1 MPDQQESHY
10 NLCLRSNKDYMSTKT
25 PSEPEMAIVDRPVA
39 SSDAAAPPQ
48 PVGDGHVHG
57 EPPRGRYLALLALT
71 ALGVV
76 YGDIGTSPLYALRES
91 FHGPHAIAPTAAN
104 IYGVLSL
111 VFWSLIIVISVKYVG
126 FILRADNHGEGGIL
140 ALTALATHIRPL
152 APSPQ
157 RWIVLLGVI
166 GAALLYGDGII
177 TPAISVLSAVEGL
190 NVATPLFAPYV
201 VPLTI
206 IILIAL
212 FLIQSRG
219 TARIGRVFGPVMLLW
234 FGILALLGIINIV
247 QDPTVLASINPTYA
261 LTFFAENG
269 LRGFLVLGTVF
280 LVVTGGEAL
289 YADMGHVGKR
299 PIRVAWFALVLPAL
313 LLNYFGQGALL
324 LREPEAAPN
333 VFYLMAP
340 AWALYPLVILAACA
354 TIIASQALI
363 SGVFSITMQAEN
375 LGFLPRM
382 RIIHTS
388 AAEFGQIYIPLINW
402 ALMLACI
409 LCVIGFRT
417 SSNLAAAYGIAV
429 TSTMAIT
436 TVIFGIVTRTR
447 WHWGTLGVAFLVS
460 FFLIVDLAFLA
471 ANFVKI
477 PQGGWFPLVV
487 AVVLF
492 TVMTT
497 WKRGSRI
504 VFGHEQHLEQPLAQL
519 LERLQTTSVAR
530 APGCAVFLSANPEG
544 TPAALLANLHYNGVV
559 HEQVLLTTVQ
569 VVDIPHITA
578 DERVTVTPLEQGF
591 YQVVTRF
598 GFMEEPDVPRA
609 LAQVAA
615 PGLQFDL
622 EQVPYFVNRTRVIP
636 TDLPGM
642 ALWREKLYKHMRHNA
657 ASTTDFFRLPA
668 SRVFEIGTSVEM

>member
-1 MPDQQESHY
+1 
-10 NLCLRSNKDYMSTKT
+10 MSTT
-25 PSEPEMAIVDRPVA
+25 PDAQAEAASVDGSVPA
-39 SSDAAAPPQ
+39 ADAASFEEA
-48 PVGDGHVHG
+48 VGHEHLHHEV
-57 EPPRGRYLALLALT
+57 PRGRYLALLALT

-91 FHGPHAIAPTAAN
+91 FHGPHAIAPTPAN

-111 VFWSLIIVISVKYVG
+111 VFWALIIVITVKYVG

-140 ALTALATHIRPL
+140 ALTALATPIRPL

-157 RWIVLLGVI
+157 RWLVLLGVF
-166 GAALLYGDGII
+166 GAALLYGDGVI

-190 NVATPLFAPYV
+190 NIATPLFAPYV

-206 IILIAL
+206 GILVAL

-219 TARIGRVFGPVMLLW
+219 TARIGRVFGPVMLVW
-234 FGILALLGIINIV
+234 FG
-247 QDPTVLASINPTYA
+247 VLAVLGVVNIAQNPSIIASVNPGYA
-261 LTFFAENG
+261 WAFFAANG
-269 LRGFLVLGTVF
+269 WRGFLVLGTVF

-299 PIRVAWFALVLPAL
+299 PIRVAWLGLVLPAL

-324 LREPEAAPN
+324 LHEPEAAAN

-354 TIIASQALI
+354 TVIASQALI

-382 RIIHTS
+382 RRKHTS
-388 AAEFGQIYIPLINW
+388 AAEFGQIYIPVINW
-402 ALMLACI
+402 TLMAACI
-409 LCVIGFRT
+409 MCVLGFQT

-436 TVIFGIVTRTR
+436 TVIFGIVARRR
-447 WHWGTLGVAFLVS
+447 WQWSMVGIVPLVS
-460 FFLIVDLAFLA
+460 FFLIVDLAFLG
-471 ANFVKI
+471 ANLIKI
-477 PQGGWFPLVV
+477 PQGGWFPLIL
-487 AVVLF
+487 AVLIF
-492 TVMTT
+492 TLMTT
-497 WKRGSRI
+497 WKRGSRL
-504 VFGHEQHLEQPLAQL
+504 VFTHEQNLELSLARL
-519 LERLQTTSVAR
+519 LERVQSTSPPR
-530 APGCAVFLSANPEG
+530 APGCAVFLSANVTG
-544 TPAALLANLHYNGVV
+544 APAALLANLHYNGSI

-569 VVDIPHITA
+569 IVDSPHINEN
-578 DERVTVTPLEQGF
+578 ERVTVRPLEQGF
-591 YQVVTRF
+591 YQTIIRF
-598 GFMEEPDVPRA
+598 GFIEEPDVPRA
-609 LAQVAA
+609 LAGLTA
-615 PGLQFDL
+615 PGLQFDP

-642 ALWREKLYKHMRHNA
+642 ALWREKLYTLMRHNA
-657 ASTTDFFRLPA
+657 TNAADFYRLPP
-668 SRVFEIGTSVEM
+668 SRVFEIGTSVEL